1 MAERNNNLMI
11 CGLLNTEAAGRGG
24 GGRLAAAA
32 RTIFCWSY
40 SSEKAGPCR
49 NLLGAQA
56 WVARLR
62 PAARGLQPHVE
73 GPGDRHVH

>member
-11 CGLLNTEAAGRGG
+11 CSLLNTEPAGRGG
-24 GGRLAAAA
+24 GGWLAAAA
-32 RTIFCWSY
+32 RTIFLRSY
-40 SSEKAGPCR
+40 SLEKAGPYR
-49 NLLGAQA
+49 NPLGAQP